1 MEAAVGDAFAA
12 GGGHP
17 NCSVARGG
25 QGIAIWSLAPY
36 AEPLQGEPWQLS
48 LAGERQEVTA
58 APSPVD
64 HSLKLTFST
73 LF

>member
-12 GGGHP
+12 GGDTPTAQLPEG
-17 NCSVARGG
+17 N

-36 AEPLQGEPWQLS
+36 AKPVQGEPWQLS